1 MSSVTSVLAIVALER
16 VTPVRSRAVA
26 DLTNANSSETHFT
39 IDEFAARTG
48 FTSRNI
54 RALQTEGL
62 LPGPEIR
69 GRTGYYDQTHLSRLN
84 LIIRLQSEGFSR
96 SSIAALIHAWDS
108 GNGLAEVL
116 GIGDNLPDI
125 LQADQ
130 HLRTTLES
138 FKARM
143 GNQDW
148 AIAEVV
154 GMRLAVIDGDEVEIL
169 NPALFDIGRELAR
182 AGFSLQSILQQAR
195 RLRDAADNIAE
206 HYIDELR
213 TQWRGDAKSA
223 SDEAKDLTAMLL
235 RLSPLVTRSVDAALR
250 QSMNDHLREVL
261 ADLEHEAQT

>member
-1 MSSVTSVLAIVALER
+1 MPDQTAPDPSDI
-16 VTPVRSRAVA
+16 PC
-26 DLTNANSSETHFT
+26 T

-62 LPGPEIR
+62 LHGPQIR
-69 GRTGYYDQTHLSRLN
+69 GRTGYYDQTHLSRLK
-84 LIIRLQSEGFSR
+84 LIGRLQSEGFSR
-96 SSIAALIHAWDS
+96 SSIAALFRAWDS

-116 GIGDNLPDI
+116 GIGDDLPEI

-130 HLRTTLES
+130 HLRTSLES

-154 GMRLAVIDGDEVEIL
+154 GMRLATIDGDEVEIL
-169 NPALFDIGRELAR
+169 NPALFDIGRELAL
-182 AGFSLQSILQQAR
+182 AGFSLRSILQQAR

-206 HYIDELR
+206 GYINELR
-213 TQWRGDAKSA
+213 SHWRDDATPG
-223 SDEAKDLTAMLL
+223 SDEANDRAAMLL

-250 QSMNDHLREVL
+250 QSMNDHLRDVL
-261 ADLEHEAQT
+261 ADLENDSPR

>member
-1 MSSVTSVLAIVALER
+1 MADQ
-16 VTPVRSRAVA
+16 TPP
-26 DLTNANSSETHFT
+26 DSSEQRFT

-48 FTSRNI
+48 YTSRNI

-69 GRTGYYDQTHLSRLN
+69 GRTGYYNQTHLSRLN
-84 LIIRLQSEGFSR
+84 LVSRLQSEGFSR
-96 SSIAALIHAWDS
+96 SSIAALIKAWDS

-116 GIGDNLPDI
+116 GIGDELPEI

-130 HLRTTLES
+130 HLRVSLES
-138 FKARM
+138 FKARV
-143 GNQDW
+143 GNQEW

-169 NPALFDIGRELAR
+169 NPALFDIGRELAM
-182 AGFSLQSILQQAR
+182 AGFSLRSILQQAR
-195 RLRDAADNIAE
+195 RLRDAADSIAE

-213 TQWRGDAKSA
+213 TQWRGEAKPG
-223 SDEAKDLTAMLL
+223 SDEANDLTALLL

-261 ADLEHEAQT
+261 ADLETEPDG

>member
-1 MSSVTSVLAIVALER
+1 MADSE
-16 VTPVRSRAVA
+16 TPVASDVR
-26 DLTNANSSETHFT
+26 FT

-62 LPGPEIR
+62 LHGPEIR
-69 GRTGYYDQTHLSRLN
+69 GRTGYYDQTHLDRLD
-84 LIIRLQSEGFSR
+84 LIGRLQSQGFSR
-96 SSIAALIHAWDS
+96 SSIASLIQAWDS

-116 GIGDNLPDI
+116 GVGTDLPDI
-125 LQADQ
+125 LRADQ
-130 HLRTTLES
+130 HLRTSLES

-148 AIAEVV
+148 AIAEVI

-169 NPALFDIGRELAR
+169 NPALFEIGRELAR
-182 AGFSLQSILQQAR
+182 AGFSLRSILQQAR

-213 TQWRGDAKSA
+213 TLSRGDAQPGA
-223 SDEAKDLTAMLL
+223 EEANDLPAMLL

-250 QSMNDHLREVL
+250 QSMNDYLREVL
-261 ADLEHEAQT
+261 GELDQDAPG

>member
-1 MSSVTSVLAIVALER
+1 MADQTTPDSSDTQ
-16 VTPVRSRAVA
+16 
-26 DLTNANSSETHFT
+26 FT
-39 IDEFAARTG
+39 IDEFASQTG

-62 LPGPEIR
+62 LHGPEIR

-84 LIIRLQSEGFSR
+84 LIVRLQSEGFSR
-96 SSIAALIHAWDS
+96 PSIAALIHAWDS

-116 GIGDNLPDI
+116 GLGDDLPEI

-130 HLRTTLES
+130 HLFISLES

-143 GNQDW
+143 GNQEW

-154 GMRLAVIDGDEVEIL
+154 GMRLAAIDGDQVEIL
-169 NPALFDIGRELAR
+169 NPALFDIGRELAM
-182 AGFSLQSILQQAR
+182 AGFSLRSILQQAR

-213 TQWRGDAKSA
+213 MQLSGDANPDA
-223 SDEAKDLTAMLL
+223 DEANDLRAMLL
-235 RLSPLVTRSVDAALR
+235 RLSPIVMRSVDAALR

-261 ADLEHEAQT
+261 NDVEKDPPG